1 MIVSISPSV
10 LPCGV
15 ALVSQTPGQGAKD
28 SVPALGTQGAQ
39 CWQVAPAVPCTTG
52 QLYWPHHYLLSFEQ
66 QINLDQNQK
75 ELWPQPQEPMAN
87 TGLDVPCRQEFP
99 QLTLLQQELQTCF
112 SLEKTYALST

>member
-1 MIVSISPSV
+1 MLLQPFAVALVCATPLSPTIQNRGDVIVSISPSV

-52 QLYWPHHYLLSFEQ
+52 QLYQPHHHLLSFEQ

-75 ELWPQPQEPMAN
+75 ELWPQP
-87 TGLDVPCRQEFP
+87 
-99 QLTLLQQELQTCF
+99 
-112 SLEKTYALST
+112 